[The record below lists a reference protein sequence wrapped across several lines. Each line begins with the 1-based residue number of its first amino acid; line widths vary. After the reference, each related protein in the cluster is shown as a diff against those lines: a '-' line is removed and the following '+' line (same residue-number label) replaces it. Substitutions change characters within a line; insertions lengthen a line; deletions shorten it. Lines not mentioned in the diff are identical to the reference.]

1 MKMKRFLTVVF
12 SLLLLLAF
20 IGCSD
25 DTNNSSVTNPNPETA
40 TPTGSVTGVVR
51 DACTLEP
58 IQGAIVSISGIA
70 GTYTTLAD
78 GTYFFKNLPATTYVD
93 ETEIEGELEIEI
105 PGPDPG
111 VEGELEV
118 DSGWRGYYTVV
129 ITIPSTAKVD
139 GAAATGYAET
149 YYDRLEVKFS
159 SLETSTGII
168 SNNNADVTVVE
179 GINNSEVFDIGK
191 LGSSITGKAV
201 YAATYKA
208 VPAGLTVYLINRE
221 PSSNDAS
228 GNVGNVVKTTLTQ
241 ADGTFAITG
250 VENKQEFALYITDN
264 PNAPALASK
273 PVEEPYYTSFNIV
286 NTICNV
292 TIPNVFVKLSSTDG
306 LCPWIAAT
314 SPINYTDVSST
325 TGTAGLNVVLTFSE
339 AIKAT
344 AYNTGNALTASPYFP
359 GLYDDINVVFLGNKR
374 GNIAHSFAWSTD
386 MTQLTINIASEA
398 VAPASIYGVEIT
410 NNRYLTDASG
420 NPLSYAPDLHGFFE
434 CSESGTNLG
443 FVVRFSTYGA
453 IAAGAIDD
461 LHVKDAEYLDYNDV
475 PTLDWTN
482 VIGAKS
488 YNTYCQMIQWPVN
501 TTCDVCD
508 PDNCTTTGGQ
518 AHPYMRVMAGNYT
531 GGNLLWHQ
539 GAEGLWML
547 WTNAYSFPSTSP
559 LPDSDYQGPMGGDF
573 VFVEDFVIKLSYRCF
588 VRGVDA
594 DGIEGPASNIV
605 TIEDTVAPVA
615 NYSTYWT
622 DYVDSPAHLD
632 NIPDVQT
639 VTGFRVCF
647 SEPMNEKLVE
657 TISNWSLAAG
667 AFTTAN
673 GIPVPTIAGIDYSTT
688 SWCADL
694 TLSGLGGEIYTTW
707 AYALTNPG
715 KPSPYA
721 ALDFVVK
728 ATGMIQDVSGNFIVD
743 PIVYFP

>member
-70 GTYTTLAD
+70 GNYTTLAD
-78 GTYFFKNLPATTYVD
+78 GTYVFKNLPATTYLD

-105 PGPDPG
+105 PGPDVE
-111 VEGELEV
+111 VEGELEI
-118 DSGWRGYYTVV
+118 DSGWRGFYTVV
-129 ITIPSTAKVD
+129 ITVDPSKAKVD
-139 GAAATGYAET
+139 GAPATGYAET
-149 YYDRLEVKFS
+149 YYDRLEVKFA

-179 GINNSEVFDIGK
+179 GINNSENFDIGK
-191 LGSSITGKAV
+191 LGSTITGKAV
-201 YAATYKA
+201 YGATLKP
-208 VPAGLTVYLINRE
+208 VPAGLTVYLISRE
-221 PSSNDAS
+221 DSNNDAS
-228 GNVGNVVKTTLTQ
+228 GEVGNIVKTTLTQ
-241 ADGTFAITG
+241 DGGTFAIAG
-250 VENKQEFALYITDN
+250 VENKQDFSLYVTDN
-264 PNAPALASK
+264 AAAPSLANYK
-273 PVEEPYYTSFNIV
+273 GYTYVDTNCNIAVPVGL
-286 NTICNV
+286 
-292 TIPNVFVKLSSTDG
+292 VKVYSTDT
-306 LCPWIAAT
+306 LCPFISAT
-314 SPINYTDVSST
+314 SPLNYTDVSAT

-359 GLYDDINVVFLGNKR
+359 GLYDDINVLYLGNKT
-374 GNIAHSFAWSTD
+374 GNIAHSFSWNTD
-386 MTQLTINIASEA
+386 MTQLTINIAAEA
-398 VAPASIYGVEIT
+398 VGPASIYGVAIT
-410 NNRYLTDASG
+410 NNRYITDASG
-420 NPLSYAPDLHGFFE
+420 NPLSYAPSL
-434 CSESGTNLG
+434 SGDFSCAQSGQDLG

-453 IAAGAIDD
+453 IEAGAITD
-461 LHVKDAEYLDYNDV
+461 LHVKDADLLDYNDS
-475 PTLDWTN
+475 PSLDWTN

-488 YNTYCQMIQWPVN
+488 YNTYCQLIQWPVN

-518 AHPYMRVMAGNYT
+518 AHPYMRVMQGDLT
-531 GGNLLWHQ
+531 GGNLLWHWNDPMSPLS
-539 GAEGLWML
+539 LWML
-547 WTNAYSFPSTSP
+547 WANAFGNSNY
-559 LPDSDYQGPMGGDF
+559 YGPMGGDF
-573 VFVEDFVIKLSYRCF
+573 IFVEDFVIKLSYRCF

-594 DGIEGPASNIV
+594 DGMEGAASNIV
-605 TIEDTVAPVA
+605 TIEDTVAPKA
-615 NYSTYWT
+615 NYNTYWS

-632 NIPDVQT
+632 NIPDAT
-639 VTGFRVCF
+639 TITGFRVCF

-667 AFTTAN
+667 AFTTVN
-673 GIPVPTIAGIDYSTT
+673 GIPVPTIADIDYYTVPMMS
-688 SWCADL
+688 SGSMPWCADI

-707 AYALTNPG
+707 ALALTNPG

-728 ATGMIQDVSGNFIVD
+728 ATGMIQDVSGNPIVD
-743 PIVYFP
+743 PIVFFNP